1 MNGGK
6 KIKKLF
12 VLFAAVALVAAFTL
26 PAAAADPAA
35 WNFYGSS
42 RMTTFYT
49 NPNDDAGGTDN
60 TVWDLQ
66 GNARIGAHV
75 KAGDITGRFEYG
87 SGPNLRILWGEYD
100 FGGGQLG
107 IGQHYTPI
115 AVFDS
120 NQVFGS
126 DEDLLS
132 WGGMYMGRTPM
143 AQYRTGGL
151 KIALVKNSGASDL
164 GTGGGVKDVL
174 PRLEASYNLP
184 VGEGRILFMGGINT
198 FNVDPD
204 GVDESVTGG
213 MLGASA
219 SFPVGPITL
228 AGNLWIGRNVGT
240 FGMYHQTADDPVI
253 NPIDGSLEDTD
264 SWGGILVANFKSTDM
279 LSFELG
285 VGYTESDNDTFLGK
299 DDAIAYYGNAVVT
312 IAPGFFIV
320 PEIGVQDNMDNA
332 LGLKEGKTW
341 YAGAKWQIN
350 F

>member
-6 KIKKLF
+6 KMKKFF

-66 GNARIGAHV
+66 GNARIGANV

-100 FGGGQLG
+100 FGGGQFG
-107 IGQHYTPI
+107 IGQNYTPI

-120 NQVFGS
+120 NQVFAG

-320 PEIGVQDNMDNA
+320 PEIGVQDGLDNS
-332 LGLKEGKTW
+332 LGVSTGKLW
-341 YAGAKWQIN
+341 YAGAKLQIN